1 VVLKKFKKIKSDG
14 STGVHVHKTFSEQ
27 SNDMAVQVWGLLV
40 TLSMTREGEK

>member
-1 VVLKKFKKIKSDG
+1 MDETK
-14 STGVHVHKTFSEQ
+14 Q